1 MSMQNCNY
9 CYRCSCT
16 AVAVVAAIV
25 LGIVAAFLQI
35 TGVITVT
42 AAFLWVVLGIAVVY
56 LGVLVITGALA
67 REERRQSCLCDSL
80 NALLVGILGTV
91 LFSLIL
97 LAVGI
102 VATSVV
108 SAILV
113 GILIAFFFLTVLAT
127 ACYVRYLAG
136 CSSRCNS

>member
-1 MSMQNCNY
+1 MSMQNCN
-9 CYRCSCT
+9 CSCRCNCT

-35 TGVITVT
+35 TGVITIT
-42 AAFLWVVLGIAVVY
+42 TAFLWVVLGIAVVY
-56 LGVLVITGALA
+56 LGALVLAA
-67 REERRQSCLCDSL
+67 RDDSRQSCLCDSL
-80 NALLVGILGTV
+80 NALLVGILGTI
-91 LFSLIL
+91 LFSVIL
-97 LAVGI
+97 LAVGV

-113 GILIAFFFLTVLAT
+113 GLLVAFFFLIVLAT

-136 CSSRCNS
+136 CSSRCGN